1 MPPAVKGP
9 VTGLARLGGLFLLL
23 IGLLWAVV
31 GGAFIAGGAL
41 LKGVLDVNDL
51 PGFGDALGGALAV
64 IGIVILVF
72 AIIEILG
79 GIGALIGKD
88 WARWIGVIYAL
99 IFGSFSLL
107 ILVSGS
113 RASDVSNNGALG
125 AIVFFL
131 VHVVLYAY
139 VLIIFIARW
148 RGRATA

>member
-1 MPPAVKGP
+1 MPAAKGP
-9 VTGLARLGGLFLLL
+9 VTGLAKLGGLLLLL

-41 LKGVLDVNDL
+41 LKGVLDVNSL
-51 PGFGDALGGALAV
+51 PGFGDAFGGALAV
-64 IGIVILVF
+64 IGIVLLVF
-72 AIIEILG
+72 AIVEILG
-79 GIGALIGKD
+79 GIGGLMGRD

-113 RASDVSNNGALG
+113 RASDVSDSGAVGAL
-125 AIVFFL
+125 VFFL
-131 VHVVLYAY
+131 AHVIAYAY